1 MSADLEHIR
10 QIMREADCL
19 YTEAEVEAA
28 IARVGVQINA
38 ELAESTSVEITMLF
52 AHLWGG
58 QVIYVP
64 KGVLIQASKMHQ
76 KIFDDWTGRNHHEVA
91 KKYGVSVQYVY
102 RIVKR
107 MRLAIIAFAVGVWL
121 FQTQARLPSPV
132 LIAVLA
138 ALAVLVFSGP
148 TVTTMFGPSP

>member
-1 MSADLEHIR
+1 MSTIRGTDLLS
-10 QIMREADCL
+10 EAVAPI
-19 YTEAEVEAA
+19 AEVIQQAL
-28 IARVGVQINA
+28 GVNA

-107 MRLAIIAFAVGVWL
+107 MRLAIISRDQPDLFA
-121 FQTQARLPSPV
+121 PPEEE
-132 LIAVLA
+132 
-138 ALAVLVFSGP
+138 
-148 TVTTMFGPSP
+148 